1 VTAVGPAQDGT
12 SRPGQRHHQ
21 IGEDR
26 AVTPESI
33 AAANRQ
39 VFRHV
44 MLAALQAEGYSRERA
59 ESVLFWCW
67 LAVQLGEAPR

>member
-1 VTAVGPAQDGT
+1 
-12 SRPGQRHHQ
+12 
-21 IGEDR
+21 
-26 AVTPESI
+26 VTPESI

-59 ESVLFWCW
+59 ESVLFWNW
-67 LAVQLGEAPR
+67 LGAQHAAVPLAPERQPTREQAR

>member
-1 VTAVGPAQDGT
+1 
-12 SRPGQRHHQ
+12 
-21 IGEDR
+21 
-26 AVTPESI
+26 VTPESI